1 MGGIKKAFKNDD
13 RKSHIINTNDIF
25 RKASDENFEKLI
37 NEI

>member
-1 MGGIKKAFKNDD
+1 MTIMRLKLL
-13 RKSHIINTNDIF
+13 RLIINTNDIF